1 MSFKDLYMVKIKNF
15 SSTTPFLLHFFKLK
29 AAGQPAT
36 YLVDQSQNP
45 KQPDYKRQH
54 RSSSSIHYSALFNDQ
69 KAIDNRKCI

>member
-15 SSTTPFLLHFFKLK
+15 ISTTPFLLHFFKLK

-45 KQPDYKRQH
+45 KQPDYKMQHDQSQNPKQPDYKMQH
-54 RSSSSIHYSALFNDQ
+54 RSSSRLI
-69 KAIDNRKCI
+69 I